1 MIRAV
6 VFDLWNTLV
15 RSPGGNPF
23 KQAQA
28 QLHPDQDALF
38 PELVADGMGRPYADA
53 LTFLEGWSLRLR
65 LDASQRAAMAQAFAT
80 AGAEATLFPEALGTL
95 ARTRELGRI
104 ALLSNT
110 QSFDLDLLDTLGLR
124 EQFRV
129 LGLSSELGFLKPD
142 PGAFMAMQRK
152 LALFPGN
159 LVMVGDSWHDD
170 VLGALEAGW
179 TAIWVNRTGKPRP
192 EHDPEA
198 ELVEVTD
205 LAMVPDVVARLQ
217 AGARCSTC
225 LG

>member
-15 RSPGGNPF
+15 HSPGGSPF

-28 QLHPDQDALF
+28 ALRQDQLEAFPQLVADAMRHAHPDARTFLESWRDRLALDSNQVHAMAAAFEAADAEARLF
-38 PELVADGMGRPYADA
+38 PETLDA
-53 LTFLEGWSLRLR
+53 L
-65 LDASQRAAMAQAFAT
+65 
-80 AGAEATLFPEALGTL
+80 
-95 ARTRELGRI
+95 ARSRELGRT

-110 QSFDLDLLDTLGLR
+110 QTFDLALLDRLKLR
-124 EQFRV
+124 AAFRV
-129 LGLSSELGFLKPD
+129 LGLSAELGHLKPE
-142 PGAFMAMQRK
+142 PGAFEAMQKR

-159 LVMVGDSWHDD
+159 LALVGDSWTDD
-170 VLGALEAGW
+170 IEGALAAGW

-192 EHDPEA
+192 DHDPDA
-198 ELVEVTD
+198 ELVEVAD
-205 LAMVPDVVARLQ
+205 LALVPEVIARLQ